1 MLTAINKFKKIMW
14 NNVEYTDDQNTTEI
28 FNQHFCSVAVKL
40 EQNVWH
46 RTQDPLNYLS
56 NRIAPYFFSYS
67 CYTRWMLSF
76 DKRKK
81 NTEQTKDFIPV
92 KMLISYQSFFVHI
105 IANMINT
112 SFFFHMQHSLIF
124 SNLLLFIKKATN
136 PILQTI
142 DRSQF

>member
-1 MLTAINKFKKIMW
+1 MCDTALKIPSIIYQTVLLHIFFLTP
-14 NNVEYTDDQNTTEI
+14 VTPGE
-28 FNQHFCSVAVKL
+28 CSHLIK
-40 EQNVWH
+40 E
-46 RTQDPLNYLS
+46 
-56 NRIAPYFFSYS
+56 
-67 CYTRWMLSF
+67 
-76 DKRKK
+76 KK